1 MFRGQAKEV
10 ASFTLGFL
18 AKAGGLIKSCEKKM
32 EAVVCHGHGHGT
44 ATVNFESAHTQAAGL
59 SPCGASVIASDSVGT
74 YIRIWL
80 L

>member
-1 MFRGQAKEV
+1 MFRGQ
-10 ASFTLGFL
+10 

-32 EAVVCHGHGHGT
+32 EAVVGHGT